1 MGKLEER
8 KTKKIGVPSNN
19 DRTGNPEMFY
29 KKGVLKH
36 FWKNYRKKTCAGE
49 SFLIKFQTCSDIGIF
64 LSILQKF

>member
-8 KTKKIGVPSNN
+8 KTQKIGVSSNN

-36 FWKNYRKKTCAGE
+36 FGKITGKKPVLE
-49 SFLIKFQTCSDIGIF
+49 NIS
-64 LSILQKF
+64 